1 MSVNSQDTYVNI
13 LTPLSIIGSGGSV
26 VSSFS
31 TIFISSA
38 SVDYLNVVE
47 INNFLL
53 SSQIVEAEELY
64 ASTISTLALN
74 LDNSLLT
81 TVGTELLL
89 NGIPLAT
96 TSNISSLSD
105 WALDPAVSTLN
116 MNGNSSINGSLTSTN
131 VINAGSGLI
140 GSLVCND
147 ISTVT
152 LTVQSTIHV
161 VSTLSSLQIE
171 AQSGIFS
178 SINGIQIPQGIEAL
192 SSFNTASVSS
202 LTASSINGL
211 SYPPPNSDVSQW
223 ATFPATSTIT
233 GGAGATDDLKLSATR
248 FLNANASGVNI
259 VVDEGANVASLATF
273 SVTAQNGNRGN
284 IALTA
289 NPGVGGVFG
298 QIGLT
303 ANGGSVLGVGA
314 GGLIELTANT
324 PLGTLCNATSAIKFS
339 AAGINSYAGAVPP
352 IGSLLGYNFIYGT
365 LGVNLCAGLPPLLPN
380 TAGTTYLYGTTG
392 ITLGSQTNTA
402 SDITQSSGAGLFTTL
417 VTGYWPGGVFSPSN
431 LVIRGRQI
439 PVYGNSYVQL
449 CNVDILSFDSG
460 ARKAI
465 TGVSTINGAAYP
477 PPVGSVPSDLVVSTL
492 VARDSVGTLALSISS
507 INGGSYPPPTPP
519 VVIPSDLV
527 VSTLTASTSVIA
539 PLISVSTLVNISTIN
554 GASYPPAVSIPPS
567 LVVSSLTAAVDVIT
581 FAMSA
586 DTVLANVYVCTPQI
600 LVSTLSTRVA
610 NISTLT
616 VSSIVA
622 DTIQPRSVVI
632 AGDNISAILLDKNA
646 SAPIVSQP
654 IIARA
659 SATGGLASTQ
669 TQYLRLQGTGE
680 STAFLPQFFDTV
692 TASPS
697 TIGHLGAN
705 TLYLGSDTVTWATIR
720 ASGNA
725 STIVMSGELSVSSIS
740 VSTINGGVKQ
750 ATYYTSTVQTLVS
763 GNNDVIFD
771 STGAWNNDGGYIT
784 HTAGTS
790 SFTVVNTGLYQLEFN
805 AVVLANGAIYSLTTI
820 GKQVAIDVTRGT
832 EQSVIA
838 NTALQAS
845 QQNYSMSVS
854 ATYYLNATDTI
865 NLRVRNDF
873 TGGPP
878 TIFPVANTFDL
889 NTFFTWRFIS

>member
-1 MSVNSQDTYVNI
+1 
-13 LTPLSIIGSGGSV
+13 
-26 VSSFS
+26 
-31 TIFISSA
+31 
-38 SVDYLNVVE
+38 
-47 INNFLL
+47 
-53 SSQIVEAEELY
+53 
-64 ASTISTLALN
+64 
-74 LDNSLLT
+74 
-81 TVGTELLL
+81 
-89 NGIPLAT
+89 
-96 TSNISSLSD
+96 
-105 WALDPAVSTLN
+105 
-116 MNGNSSINGSLTSTN
+116 
-131 VINAGSGLI
+131 
-140 GSLVCND
+140 
-147 ISTVT
+147 
-152 LTVQSTIHV
+152 
-161 VSTLSSLQIE
+161 
-171 AQSGIFS
+171 
-178 SINGIQIPQGIEAL
+178 
-192 SSFNTASVSS
+192 
-202 LTASSINGL
+202 
-211 SYPPPNSDVSQW
+211 
-223 ATFPATSTIT
+223 
-233 GGAGATDDLKLSATR
+233 
-248 FLNANASGVNI
+248 
-259 VVDEGANVASLATF
+259 
-273 SVTAQNGNRGN
+273 
-284 IALTA
+284 
-289 NPGVGGVFG
+289 
-298 QIGLT
+298 
-303 ANGGSVLGVGA
+303 
-314 GGLIELTANT
+314 
-324 PLGTLCNATSAIKFS
+324 
-339 AAGINSYAGAVPP
+339 
-352 IGSLLGYNFIYGT
+352 
-365 LGVNLCAGLPPLLPN
+365 
-380 TAGTTYLYGTTG
+380 
-392 ITLGSQTNTA
+392 
-402 SDITQSSGAGLFTTL
+402 
-417 VTGYWPGGVFSPSN
+417 
-431 LVIRGRQI
+431 
-439 PVYGNSYVQL
+439 
-449 CNVDILSFDSG
+449 
-460 ARKAI
+460 
-465 TGVSTINGAAYP
+465 
-477 PPVGSVPSDLVVSTL
+477 
-492 VARDSVGTLALSISS
+492 
-507 INGGSYPPPTPP
+507 
-519 VVIPSDLV
+519 
-527 VSTLTASTSVIA
+527 
-539 PLISVSTLVNISTIN
+539 
-554 GASYPPAVSIPPS
+554 
-567 LVVSSLTAAVDVIT
+567 VSSLTAAVDVIT